1 MTTDTSKGFT
11 VITADEGMRLTNK
24 DKSVIASSVALA
36 VNDDASNWTEIT
48 QDEADEIQAAW
59 EAENEDNEDI
69 VENEDNEDIVDG
81 GQDNTND

>member
-11 VITADEGMRLTNK
+11 LIIADEGMKLLNK

-36 VNDDASNWTEIT
+36 VNDDAGNWTEIT

-59 EAENEDNEDI
+59 EKENEENGDDNND
-69 VENEDNEDIVDG
+69 VDNAAD
-81 GQDNTND
+81 GQDI